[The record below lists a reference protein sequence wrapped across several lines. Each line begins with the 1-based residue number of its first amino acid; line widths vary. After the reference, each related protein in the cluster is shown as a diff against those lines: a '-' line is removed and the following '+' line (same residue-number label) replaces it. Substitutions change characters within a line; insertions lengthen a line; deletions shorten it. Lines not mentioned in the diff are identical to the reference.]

1 MHTHS
6 FLQLLCK
13 KLEFLPTLAS
23 FYLAE
28 DAYACA
34 RAYIYTRV
42 AVYFGKGFHA
52 NHERLGING
61 IRRWFIPLARR
72 GASGGEK
79 KGSGVKE
86 ILWEKRATRKNKK
99 KEDGG
104 ERERIYTRKG
114 EAAQER
120 RKNDGR
126 ETRNT
131 TEGVP
136 IEISLFAFSL
146 ETLRRRVTKSL
157 VLLKLIINGYSC
169 FLFLELMDYLVDK
182 IYIYIYIYI
191 YISEVILM
199 KRMRFT

>member
-28 DAYACA
+28 DAHACA

-52 NHERLGING
+52 NHERLWING

-99 KEDGG
+99 KRME
-104 ERERIYTRKG
+104 EKESVYIRERGKSRRKG
-114 EAAQER
+114 
-120 RKNDGR
+120 GR
-126 ETRNT
+126 MMGEKHETQQKGFR
-131 TEGVP
+131 
-136 IEISLFAFSL
+136 
-146 ETLRRRVTKSL
+146 
-157 VLLKLIINGYSC
+157 
-169 FLFLELMDYLVDK
+169 
-182 IYIYIYIYI
+182 
-191 YISEVILM
+191 
-199 KRMRFT
+199 